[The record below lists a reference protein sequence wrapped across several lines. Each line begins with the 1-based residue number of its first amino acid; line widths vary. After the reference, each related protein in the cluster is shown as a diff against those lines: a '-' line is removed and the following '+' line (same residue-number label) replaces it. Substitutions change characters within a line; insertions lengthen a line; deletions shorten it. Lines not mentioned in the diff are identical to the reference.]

1 MFTSKD
7 ITYKIAKKLNDIF
20 ITSFQEFF
28 NETKYKRINFIKFQK
43 YIKKTNLKKKV
54 KKNYEVRKIKNPM
67 ILNTN
72 KKLIPTGYYYFPIKN
87 NIIRDN
93 NFKLEYLEPLNIKQF
108 NDFCNLEYFN
118 KIISMPKFYD
128 EIITYFRK
136 NNEKN
141 NLNKLISIQHIS
153 ENTESKNKSFLIWI
167 FIKFIKFC
175 ININLYIKDINI
187 LYELIK
193 FIANIF
199 QEYLPSI
206 FLIITNY
213 IIKIKK
219 IVHILN
225 NNKLLNIE
233 ILNNY
238 FCQICNKYLCSEH
251 FYNDNWIEI
260 YKNIPI
266 IKSNFKKLSGNN
278 IYYRDYLNS
287 SINSYFY
294 CNICNLCKI
303 NKNYE
308 KLKKKIFII

>member
-7 ITYKIAKKLNDIF
+7 ITYKISKKLNDIF

-28 NETKYKRINFIKFQK
+28 NETKFKRKNFIKFQK

-54 KKNYEVRKIKNPM
+54 KKNYEVRKIKNPL

-118 KIISMPKFYD
+118 NFISMPKFYD
-128 EIITYFRK
+128 EIITYFQK

-199 QEYLPSI
+199 QEY
-206 FLIITNY
+206 
-213 IIKIKK
+213 
-219 IVHILN
+219 
-225 NNKLLNIE
+225 
-233 ILNNY
+233 
-238 FCQICNKYLCSEH
+238 
-251 FYNDNWIEI
+251 
-260 YKNIPI
+260 
-266 IKSNFKKLSGNN
+266 
-278 IYYRDYLNS
+278 
-287 SINSYFY
+287 
-294 CNICNLCKI
+294 
-303 NKNYE
+303 
-308 KLKKKIFII
+308 